1 MIYIFVN
8 NKGGVGKSL
17 SSINLACLLQSQ
29 NRNFK
34 VVELDNNNTSIV
46 FNNSDFL
53 TEEKAISLK
62 LDQKDRAIS
71 DMLFDV
77 MSDSSLDY
85 IVDVEGGDGTYKILD
100 ALKNVQIEKTYLVP
114 TLKIKKYLK
123 NALDTYEYIND
134 FENTFF
140 VLNQYQVLKNVKTEF
155 KYFFGDKDMGIKPV
169 SPLFKSA
176 KAIYIPWSDLFQVA
190 EDDEQTILD
199 LANISRDVTEAEARA
214 TSFQLAAGDRDKFAA
229 LIAQYQNS
237 QEAQLLFAELQES
250 TAALFE

>member
-1 MIYIFVN
+1 MIYIIVN
-8 NKGGVGKSL
+8 TKGGVGKSL
-17 SSINLACLLQSQ
+17 TSINLSCLLHAQ

-34 VVELDNNNTSIV
+34 VVELDNNNNSIV

-53 TEEKAISLK
+53 TQDRAVSLK
-62 LDQKDRAIS
+62 LDKKDRAIS

-77 MSDSSLDY
+77 MSDGSLDY
-85 IVDVEGGDGTYKILD
+85 IVDVGGGDDTLKILD
-100 ALKNVQIEKTYLVP
+100 ALKSVQIEKTYIIP

-134 FENTFF
+134 PQNTFF
-140 VLNQYQVLKNVKTEF
+140 ALNQYIKLQNVKAEF

-169 SPLFKSA
+169 STLFKSA
-176 KAIYIPWSDLFQVA
+176 KVIYIPYSDLFQVA

-214 TSFQLAAGDRDKFAA
+214 TSFQLAAGDRDKFAT
-229 LIAQYQNS
+229 LITQYQNS

>member
-1 MIYIFVN
+1 MIYIIVN
-8 NKGGVGKSL
+8 TKGGVGKSL
-17 SSINLACLLQSQ
+17 TSINLACLLQAQ
-29 NRNFK
+29 NRNFR
-34 VVELDNNNTSIV
+34 VVELDNNNNSII

-53 TEEKAISLK
+53 TQDRAISLK
-62 LDQKDRAIS
+62 LDKKDRAIS

-77 MSDSSLDY
+77 MSDGSLDY
-85 IVDVEGGDGTYKILD
+85 IVDVGGGDDTLKILD
-100 ALKNVQIEKTYLVP
+100 ALKSVQIEKTYIIP

-134 FENTFF
+134 PQNTFF
-140 VLNQYQVLKNVKTEF
+140 VLNQYTNFENIRKEF
-155 KYFFGDKDMGIKPV
+155 RYFFGDKDMGIKPV

-176 KAIYIPWSDLFQVA
+176 KVIYIPYSDLFQVA

-214 TSFQLAAGDRDKFAA
+214 TSFQLADGDRDKFAT
-229 LIAQYQNS
+229 LITQYQNS
-237 QEAQLLFAELQES
+237 QEAQKLFRELQES

>member
-1 MIYIFVN
+1 MIYIIVN
-8 NKGGVGKSL
+8 TKGGVGKSL
-17 SSINLACLLQSQ
+17 TSINLSCLLHAQ

-34 VVELDNNNTSIV
+34 VVELDNNNNSIV

-53 TEEKAISLK
+53 TQDRAISLK
-62 LDQKDRAIS
+62 LDKKDRAIS

-77 MSDSSLDY
+77 MSDGSLDY
-85 IVDVEGGDGTYKILD
+85 IVDVGGGDDTLKILD
-100 ALKNVQIEKTYLVP
+100 ALKSVQIEKTYIIP

-134 FENTFF
+134 PQNTFF
-140 VLNQYQVLKNVKTEF
+140 ALNQYTKLQNVKGEF
-155 KYFFGDKDMGIKPV
+155 KYFFGDRDMGIKPV
-169 SPLFKSA
+169 SPLFLSA
-176 KAIYIPWSDLFQVA
+176 KVIYIPYSDLFQVA

-214 TSFQLAAGDRDKFAA
+214 TSFQLAAGDRDKFAT
-229 LIAQYQNS
+229 LITQYQNS